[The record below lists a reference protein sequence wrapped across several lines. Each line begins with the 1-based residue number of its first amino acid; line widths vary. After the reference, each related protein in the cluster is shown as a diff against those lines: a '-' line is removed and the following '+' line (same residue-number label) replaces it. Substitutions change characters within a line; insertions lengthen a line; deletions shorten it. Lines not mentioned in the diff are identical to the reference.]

1 MKISVTLITFFILL
15 GTNLLASP
23 LLQAVVLAN
32 DVYLPSKQF
41 LNKYKSQDYKL
52 IESKTASIRYY
63 LFAQENQLFIVFEG
77 THDISSLQADL
88 NVKEANFSADK
99 ASRVHAGY
107 LSEAMQAR
115 AFLESYLSKKKKI
128 IITGHSLGGA
138 VAHLLAAL
146 LYKQEYDVRLYTFG
160 SPPVGNEAFAARIK
174 DLSHERYTHV
184 FDVIPMLKK
193 EYVLKMKEALGY
205 VNKQLPEND
214 AFYQLI
220 ASVENISYEYVHQ
233 GEHRYL
239 YNMGTLPAEYDQS
252 PWYVQMLMRAQL
264 YHSAKHYHEGVALQE
279 EG

>member
-1 MKISVTLITFFILL
+1 MKINILFISFFIFLS
-15 GTNLLASP
+15 TNLLASP
-23 LLQAVVLAN
+23 LLQAVSLAN

-41 LNKYKSQDYKL
+41 LSKYQSPDSNL
-52 IESKTASIRYY
+52 IEARTASIRYY
-63 LFAQENQLFIVFEG
+63 LFAQEDQLFIVFEG
-77 THDISSLQADL
+77 THDVLSLKADL
-88 NVKEANFSADK
+88 NVKEASFPGNK

-115 AFLESYLSKKKKI
+115 AFLAPYLSKKKKI

-146 LYKQEYDVRLYTFG
+146 LYKQEYRIQLYTFG
-160 SPPVGNEAFAARIK
+160 SPPVGNEAFATTII
-174 DLSHERYTHV
+174 DLPHERYTHV

-193 EYVLKMKEALGY
+193 EYVVKMKEALGY

-233 GEHRYL
+233 GEHHYI
-239 YNMGTLPAEYDQS
+239 YNLGTLPAEYDQS
-252 PWYVQMLMRAQL
+252 PWYMQILMRAQL
-264 YHSAKHYHEGVALQE
+264 YHSAKHYREGVTLQV